1 MTAYTTTTGQITA
14 LDTRLSQQRITASI
28 TATANQLAGELMQ
41 GELELPETS
50 FDQLGDAVVTTTMQ
64 KSIYCK

>member
-1 MTAYTTTTGQITA
+1 MKET
-14 LDTRLSQQRITASI
+14 I